1 MQALP
6 NAETFMLPTRGRVRR
21 LTYDP
26 QPLRVTGLIRN
37 TPSLARLEKVEDP
50 RFRQERLT

>member
-6 NAETFMLPTRGRVRR
+6 NAGTFMLSARKRIRR

-26 QPLRVTGLIRN
+26 QPLRVTSLARK
-37 TPSLARLEKVEDP
+37 TTSLARLETVEDP
-50 RFRQERLT
+50 RFRQEWFR